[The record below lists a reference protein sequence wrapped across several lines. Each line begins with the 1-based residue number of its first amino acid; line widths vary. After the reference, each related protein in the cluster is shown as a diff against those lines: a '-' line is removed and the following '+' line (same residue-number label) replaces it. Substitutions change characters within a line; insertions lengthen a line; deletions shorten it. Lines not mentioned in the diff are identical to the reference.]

1 MQERKCEIENM
12 EESKGRV
19 CVTGG
24 TGFIGSW
31 IIKNLL
37 QHGYSVNTTVRSNPE
52 HKRDISFLTNL
63 PRASQNL
70 QILNADLSNPESFSA
85 AIEGCIGVFH
95 VASPVEFELK
105 EPEEVMIKRTTDG
118 AVGILRACLNSNTVK
133 RVIYTSS
140 SSAVLYH
147 NSGKDDNEEV
157 VLDESFWSDVDYL
170 RASKIDG
177 WFYSV
182 SKTLTEKA
190 VLEFGEE
197 SGMDVVT
204 LVPTFV
210 LGPFICPK
218 LPSSVHASLSL
229 AFGDRGPFGSLL
241 QAPMVHVDDVA
252 RAHIFLLEHPNPKG
266 RYNCSSSLV
275 TVETM
280 SQVVSSKYPEFQ
292 LSTLNKLKQTEGAKL
307 QNLSSKKLIDAGFV
321 FKYGL
326 EEMVD
331 DAIRC
336 CKEKGY
342 M

>member
-63 PRASQNL
+63 PGASQNL
-70 QILNADLSNPESFSA
+70 QILSADLSNPESFGA

-95 VASPVEFELK
+95 VASPMEFELK

-118 AVGILRACLNSNTVK
+118 ALGILKACLNSNTVK

-147 NSGKDDNEEV
+147 NSGKHDHEEV
-157 VLDESFWSDVDYL
+157 VLNESFWSDVDYL
-170 RASKIDG
+170 RASKING
-177 WFYSV
+177 WFYYV

-197 SGMDVVT
+197 SGLDVVT

-210 LGPFICPK
+210 IGPFICPK
-218 LPSSVHASLSL
+218 LPGSVRASLSL
-229 AFGDRGPFGSLL
+229 AFGDKGPFGSLASLL
-241 QAPMVHVDDVA
+241 QVPMVHVDDVA
-252 RAHIFLLEHPNPKG
+252 RAHIFLLEHANPKG
-266 RYNCSSSLV
+266 S
-275 TVETM
+275 
-280 SQVVSSKYPEFQ
+280 
-292 LSTLNKLKQTEGAKL
+292 KLKQTEGAKL

-342 M
+342 I

>member
-1 MQERKCEIENM
+1 M

-63 PRASQNL
+63 PGASQNL

-118 AVGILRACLNSNTVK
+118 AVGILKACLNSNTVK

-147 NSGKDDNEEV
+147 NSGKDDHEEV

-197 SGMDVVT
+197 SGLDVVT

-280 SQVVSSKYPEFQ
+280 SEVVSSKYPEFQ
-292 LSTLNKLKQTEGAKL
+292 LSTLKSIKKIKGENVPHL
-307 QNLSSKKLIDAGFV
+307 NSKKLIDAGFE
-321 FKYGL
+321 FKYGT
-326 EEMVD
+326 EETFEE
-331 DAIRC
+331 AIQC

-342 M
+342 LNS